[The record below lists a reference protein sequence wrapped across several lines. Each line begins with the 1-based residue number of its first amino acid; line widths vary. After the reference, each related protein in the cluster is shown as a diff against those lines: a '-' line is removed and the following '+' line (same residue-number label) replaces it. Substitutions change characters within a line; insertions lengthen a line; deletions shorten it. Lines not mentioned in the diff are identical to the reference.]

1 MDQAVRMRAQVLAAA
16 EKCLLE
22 SGFGA
27 ARLHSAIAR
36 RAGLSRP
43 TVYKYVGDQ
52 DAIIAAVIQREFEG
66 FLARL
71 RPVLDQELPFDEHLL
86 EVMAF
91 VVGHAREHALL
102 RAALRDAPDRV
113 LPWFTTHA
121 GGLISQVE
129 ALVLPGVRR
138 YIAAGELPDTD
149 PRLLVDALCRIA
161 LSLVFTEGLFDLS
174 EPAALRAYLA
184 ALMPGSRT
192 GPRPVPNGSSM
203 TYHQ

>member
-1 MDQAVRMRAQVLAAA
+1 MRAQVLAAA

-22 SGFGA
+22 GGFA
-27 ARLHSAIAR
+27 AGRLHSAIAR

-66 FLARL
+66 FLQQL
-71 RPVLDQELPFDEHLL
+71 RPVLDQELPFAEHLL
-86 EVMAF
+86 EVMTF
-91 VVGHAREHALL
+91 VVGQAREHPLL
-102 RAALRDAPDRV
+102 RAALRDTPDRV

-129 ALVLPGVRR
+129 PLTLPGVRR

-192 GPRPVPNGSSM
+192 GAGPLPNGCR
-203 TYHQ
+203 